1 MMVII
6 GIIGVL
12 VSVILGY
19 KMEHGNL
26 SIMFQPA
33 EFVIIGGAAIFA
45 LSISAGKNFF
55 FVLKNIG
62 YIFKPS
68 MGTRKNYEELLM
80 LMHSILAK
88 AQKEGLIS
96 LESHID
102 SPEKS
107 ELFKRFPYFT
117 SHPRIRLSI
126 TDNLRILI
134 TGGTSQ
140 VLDSLMEIDMETQNK
155 EAMYAPTIITKIADS
170 LPGLGIVAAVLG
182 VTLAMAKI
190 AAPPEVLGH
199 TVAAALVGT
208 FLGVLLCYGF
218 FGPIATNLEHQV
230 HEEET
235 FVNVIKMILLTFAEG
250 THPVLAVE
258 AGRRAIPTRSRPS
271 FQEIEE
277 EMRKWRSKA

>member
-1 MMVII
+1 
-6 GIIGVL
+6 
-12 VSVILGY
+12 
-19 KMEHGNL
+19 
-26 SIMFQPA
+26 
-33 EFVIIGGAAIFA
+33 
-45 LSISAGKNFF
+45 
-55 FVLKNIG
+55 
-62 YIFKPS
+62 
-68 MGTRKNYEELLM
+68 
-80 LMHSILAK
+80 
-88 AQKEGLIS
+88 
-96 LESHID
+96 
-102 SPEKS
+102 
-107 ELFKRFPYFT
+107 
-117 SHPRIRLSI
+117 LSI